1 MSRGYDDITSFLGE
15 WGPFQ
20 RAVFFLLSSSIIP
33 NGFNGLSVV
42 FLADTPSHWCHIPA
56 NANISV
62 EWRNVSIPLEE
73 VNGEL
78 QYSKCKRYSLG
89 VIRNLSAMNYL
100 PGVDVNL
107 TEIKQERCLD
117 GWEYSQDTYISTIVT
132 QWDLVCSNDWKI
144 PLTSSV
150 FYLGVLC
157 GSFISGQL
165 SDRYGRK
172 VVLFG
177 TMAVQTC
184 FSVIQVFAPNW
195 GAFCVLFFI
204 VGMGQISNYVAAFV
218 LGTEILGKSTRV
230 LYSTLGVCL
239 FFAIG
244 YMLLPL
250 FAFCIRD
257 WRMLQLALSV
267 PGFLYIPLWWF
278 IPESPRWLLSQG
290 RVEEAEEILQEA
302 ARKNG
307 ITAPTRIFEP
317 GEVSDWASKRKHPHS
332 ILDLLRTKNICTMT
346 IMFFAV
352 WMTVSVGYFAL
363 SLNTPNLNGDPYL
376 NCFFSAA
383 TEVPAYVVAWL
394 LLRWFP
400 RRYSMSATLF
410 LGGVLLFFIHLVPP
424 SLTMVSTA
432 LEMVGKFGITAAFS
446 IVYVYTAEVYPTVV
460 RNMAVGACSMG
471 SRLGSI
477 ISPYFIYL
485 GTYDKYLPYFLMGSL
500 TILSGILILLI
511 PESFRVPMPETIDEM
526 QIIKGLKPKMSSYNL
541 QSPAEAE

>member
-1 MSRGYDDITSFLGE
+1 TMSRGYDEITSFLGE

-20 RAVFFLLSSSIIP
+20 RAIFFLLSSSIIP

-42 FLADTPSHWCHIPA
+42 FLADTPSHWCHIPT
-56 NANISV
+56 NANISDQ
-62 EWRNVSIPLEE
+62 WRNVSIPLEE

-78 QYSKCKRYSLG
+78 QYSKCRRYSLG

-100 PGVDVNL
+100 PGVDVNV

-117 GWEYSQDTYISTIVT
+117 GWEYSQETYISTIVT

-218 LGTEILGKSTRV
+218 L
-230 LYSTLGVCL
+230 
-239 FFAIG
+239 
-244 YMLLPL
+244 
-250 FAFCIRD
+250 
-257 WRMLQLALSV
+257 
-267 PGFLYIPLWWF
+267 
-278 IPESPRWLLSQG
+278 
-290 RVEEAEEILQEA
+290 
-302 ARKNG
+302 
-307 ITAPTRIFEP
+307 
-317 GEVSDWASKRKHPHS
+317 
-332 ILDLLRTKNICTMT
+332 
-346 IMFFAV
+346 
-352 WMTVSVGYFAL
+352 
-363 SLNTPNLNGDPYL
+363 
-376 NCFFSAA
+376 AA

-400 RRYSMSATLF
+400 RRYSMSVTLF

-460 RNMAVGACSMG
+460 RNMAVGTCSMGSRLGSIISPYFIYLAATEVPAYVVAWLLLRWFPRRYSMSVTLFLGGVLLFFIHLVPPSLTVVSTALEMVGKFGITAAFSIVYVYTAEVYPTVVRNMAVGTCSMG

-485 GTYDKYLPYFLMGSL
+485 GTYDKYLPYILMGSL
-500 TILSGILILLI
+500 TILSGVLILLI

-526 QIIKGLKPKMSSYNL
+526 QIIKG
-541 QSPAEAE
+541 

>member
-1 MSRGYDDITSFLGE
+1 MTRGYDEITYFLGE
-15 WGPFQ
+15 LGPFQ
-20 RAVFFLLSSSIIP
+20 RAIFFLLSSSIIP

-42 FLADTPSHWCHIPA
+42 FLADTPSHWCHIPT
-56 NANISV
+56 NDNISFQ
-62 EWRNVSIPLEE
+62 WRNVSIPLEE
-73 VNGEL
+73 VNGKL
-78 QYSKCKRYSLG
+78 QFSKCKRYSLS

-100 PGVDVNL
+100 PDVDVNV

-117 GWEYSQDTYISTIVT
+117 GWKYSQETYISTIVT
-132 QWDLVCSNDWKI
+132 QSQCSELSRLSLGLGLVTEPWDLVCGNDWKI
-144 PLTSSV
+144 PLTTSI

-177 TMAVQTC
+177 TMGVQTC
-184 FSVIQVFAPNW
+184 FSVIQVLAPNW

-218 LGTEILGKSTRV
+218 LGTEILGKSARV

-257 WRMLQLALSV
+257 WRTLQLALSV

-307 ITAPTRIFEP
+307 VAAPTRIFEP
-317 GEVSDWASKRKHPHS
+317 GEVSDWTSKSNQSHS
-332 ILDLLRTKNICTMT
+332 ILDLLKTKNICTMT

-352 WMTVSVGYFAL
+352 WMTVSVGYFGL
-363 SLNTPNLNGDPYL
+363 SLNTPNLHGDPYL

-394 LLRWFP
+394 LLQWFP
-400 RRYSMSATLF
+400 RRYSMF
-410 LGGVLLFFIHLVPP
+410 NNGVYFARDGWKIWRHSCVFCSVRLHCVL
-424 SLTMVSTA
+424 
-432 LEMVGKFGITAAFS
+432 
-446 IVYVYTAEVYPTVV
+446 VYPTVV

-477 ISPYFIYL
+477 ICPYFIYL
-485 GTYDKYLPYFLMGSL
+485 GAYDKYLPYFLMGSL
-500 TILSGILILLI
+500 TMLSGVLILLI
-511 PESFRVPMPETIDEM
+511 PESFRVPMPETIEEM
-526 QIIKGLKPKMSSYNL
+526 QIIKG
-541 QSPAEAE
+541 